1 MTIKFLLEKHGELIG
16 EFFSEDQ
23 ALEFY
28 EKNIYLKE
36 DDRESYTLNSIKD
49 GEPSNLCCPYYLI
62 KNQPSSLYKQAKQ
75 ILDILEKINSRLS
88 CIEDRLESK

>member
-1 MTIKFLLEKHGELIG
+1 MTIKFLLKKHGELIG

-36 DDRESYTLNSIKD
+36 DDSASYTLNSIKD
-49 GEPSNLCCPYYLI
+49 GEPGNLYSPYYLT
-62 KNQPSSLYKQAKQ
+62 KQ